1 MHEQSY
7 LDRAKLNPART
18 FKTPMDVIVG
28 QRCAV
33 LVLTHKECDTPKS
46 VAIERAWMSGSARNS
61 SVGGFPLHD
70 TSPAPIQERLQAS
83 EGRGGGGAAGGSI
96 TALEVE
102 NLCRQVSRTS
112 TRQVLPFA

>member
-46 VAIERAWMSGSARNS
+46 VAIERA
-61 SVGGFPLHD
+61 
-70 TSPAPIQERLQAS
+70 
-83 EGRGGGGAAGGSI
+83 
-96 TALEVE
+96 
-102 NLCRQVSRTS
+102 
-112 TRQVLPFA
+112 